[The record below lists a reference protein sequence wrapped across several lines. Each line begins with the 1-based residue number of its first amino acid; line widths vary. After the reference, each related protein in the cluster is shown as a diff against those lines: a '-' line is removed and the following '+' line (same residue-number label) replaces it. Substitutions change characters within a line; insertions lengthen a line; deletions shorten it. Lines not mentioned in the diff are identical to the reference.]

1 MKTPE
6 KSGRSALR
14 ILVYLIPIFAILA
27 TYGGIIAAT
36 RETYPFT
43 IVTGTSMQP
52 TVLPGTVAVID
63 KVPFNQLKVGDVI
76 VFVPQIAL
84 QFSCDS
90 SPRGDSLTSETQI
103 PCYIIHRI
111 VSITTNGQGQRIVET
126 KGDNNLISIP
136 DYDTD
141 INSSMY
147 VGQVVLQFPLVGY
160 ATVAPYNEYL
170 ALLILAVLIAQ
181 LVYDRRSSRKV
192 NQPGPEDSYSFGTK
206 TDEGPKSL

>member
-1 MKTPE
+1 MKDPG
-6 KSGRSALR
+6 KSSRSALR
-14 ILVYLIPIFAILA
+14 ILVYLIPIFAILGI
-27 TYGGIIAAT
+27 YGGIIAVT

-52 TVLPGTVAVID
+52 NIMPGTVAVID
-63 KVPFNQLKVGDVI
+63 KVPFSQLKNGDII

-84 QFSCDS
+84 EFSCNSAPS
-90 SPRGDSLTSETQI
+90 SSLTSETQI

-111 VSITTNGQGQRIVET
+111 VSITTNSQGQRIVQT

-136 DYDTD
+136 NYDTD

-147 VGQVVLQFPLVGY
+147 VGQVVLQFPLIGY
-160 ATVAPYNEYL
+160 ATVSPYNEYL

-181 LVYDRRSSRKV
+181 LYFDRRSSKKV
-192 NQPGPEDSYSFGTK
+192 IFHDGTSS
-206 TDEGPKSL
+206 TEPANPDGSSPTPL